1 MRRFSVLN
9 LAFLMLLAA
18 IPIVSLGAQGD
29 AVALWTVGF
38 ILLVVGFVIPIMLR
52 FAHLLTPAK
61 DEPDV
66 GEEPG

>member
-9 LAFLMLLAA
+9 LAFLMMLAA
-18 IPIVSLGAQGD
+18 IPTVSIGSLND
-29 AVALWTVGF
+29 NTALWAVGLVLVF
-38 ILLVVGFVIPIMLR
+38 AGFLIPIVLRFVHLLVPK
-52 FAHLLTPAK
+52 K

>member
-18 IPIVSLGAQGD
+18 IPIISIGALSG
-29 AVALWTVGF
+29 AAALWGVG
-38 ILLVVGFVIPIMLR
+38 LLLLAVGFVIPIVLR
-52 FAHLLTPAK
+52 FIHLLTPSK

-66 GEEPG
+66 GEEPA

>member
-1 MRRFSVLN
+1 MKRISLIN

-18 IPIVSLGAQGD
+18 IPVISIGALND
-29 AVALWTVGF
+29 AVALWAVGLT
-38 ILLVVGFVIPIMLR
+38 ILLLGYLTPIILR
-52 FAHLLTPAK
+52 FVHLVVDPK

>member
-18 IPIVSLGAQGD
+18 IPIVSCGALNNAA
-29 AVALWTVGF
+29 AVWAVGF
-38 ILLVVGFVIPIMLR
+38 VLLIAGFVIPVVLR
-52 FAHLLTPAK
+52 FVHLLTPPK

-66 GEEPG
+66 GEEPS

>member
-18 IPIVSLGAQGD
+18 IPIISSGALND
-29 AVALWTVGF
+29 AVALWAVGLL
-38 ILLVVGFVIPIMLR
+38 LLVVGFVIPVVIR